1 MKIELLKKP
10 KESPFLTDRQ
20 LEVGDVLEASAS
32 RAASLIKKGHARA
45 LPGSDQREPVTKIV
59 G

>member
-20 LEVGDVLEASAS
+20 LEVGDVLEASAK
-32 RAASLIKKGHARA
+32 RAASLIEKRYAKA
-45 LPGSDQREPVTKIV
+45 LPGSDQRKPVTKIV